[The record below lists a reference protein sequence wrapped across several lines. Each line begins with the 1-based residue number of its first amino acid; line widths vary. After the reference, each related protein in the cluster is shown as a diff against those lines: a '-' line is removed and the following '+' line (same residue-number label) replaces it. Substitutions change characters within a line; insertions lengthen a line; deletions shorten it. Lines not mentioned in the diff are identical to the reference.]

1 MIGQLLPQERS
12 LLFDTVL
19 KAQPKL
25 VLEIGTWKG
34 GGSTYQI
41 ASALFSTF
49 SGVLHTCEVDPEF
62 FAEAAE
68 IYNTDK
74 WRNIVFCHNIP
85 STQLINQLIA
95 NNTIPDFIFEDGP
108 EDPALN
114 IADLLLLEPH
124 LKKGTIFAAHDWD
137 LDLRVDGGISIKS
150 QLIRPYIENS
160 PKWRIVEYITKPI
173 SVGMVVAEFV

>member
-1 MIGQLLPQERS
+1 MIGQLLPQERT
-12 LLFDTVL
+12 LLFNTVL

-41 ASALFSTF
+41 ANALLATI
-49 SGVLHTCEVDPEF
+49 SGVLHTCEIDHEF
-62 FAEAAE
+62 YTEASQ

-85 STQLINQLIA
+85 STQLINQLIT

-108 EDPALN
+108 EDPELN
-114 IADLLLLEPH
+114 MADFRLLEPH
-124 LKKGTIFAAHDWD
+124 FQNGTIFCAHDWD
-137 LDLRVDGGISIKS
+137 LDLSIKS
-150 QLIRPYIENS
+150 KSLRPYIENS
-160 PKWRIVEYITKPI
+160 PKWQIVKYITKPI
-173 SVGMVVAEFV
+173 SVGMIVAKYLI

>member
-1 MIGQLLPQERS
+1 MNGQLLPQERA
-12 LLFDTVL
+12 LLYNAVI
-19 KAQPKL
+19 KASPKL

-41 ASALFSTF
+41 ANALLATM
-49 SGVLHTCEVDPEF
+49 SGILHTCEVNTEF
-62 FAEAAE
+62 FAEASQ

-85 STQLINQLIA
+85 STKLITQLIA

-114 IADLLLLEPH
+114 IADLMLLEPH
-124 LKKGTIFAAHDWD
+124 LKQGTIFCAHDWD
-137 LDLRVDGGISIKS
+137 LDVRVDGGVSIKS
-150 QLIRPYIENS
+150 QSIRPYIENS
-160 PKWRIVEYITKPI
+160 PNWEIIEYITKPI
-173 SVGMVVAEFV
+173 SVGMVVAKRC